1 MASLLAELKRRNV
14 YRVALAYLILG
25 WIVLQITDIVA
36 PALHLPEWTI
46 TLVTFLGII
55 GFPFAMFFTWAFE
68 MTPKGLKRTAEVHPD
83 ESISHETGSQ
93 INRLIFAMMAMA
105 ILVLLVDRLFYRVE
119 QSPATS
125 EINQAAG
132 ESMATASAVD
142 SQPASAAAGGKP
154 RSIAV
159 LPFVNMS
166 NDPDQEFFSDGISE
180 ELLNGLARIGELR
193 VAARTSSFA
202 FKGKNQDIT
211 EIGNKLNVETVLEGS
226 VRKSGKRIRITAQL
240 INVNDG
246 FHLWSDTYDRDLTDI
261 FVIQDEISAA
271 IIDAL
276 RVHLTDEEVAQPRA
290 KVVSEKDVLGYEYFL
305 LARYELRKRQQNSVA
320 LALSLYEQS
329 LTSSPDFAP
338 ALAGKALA
346 VYFNSEDQYG
356 TMPRLLANRQAEQLA
371 GEALK
376 LDPKLTD
383 AHGTLGLIAMDRW
396 EIEAALQHF
405 DNAIQ
410 LSPSQG
416 ILYNWKSNALG
427 QLGRSAESREVAR
440 TALQLDPMHPVAR
453 SNWMVQLW
461 TARDFEQ
468 LDKFYKSLGDDK
480 PWIVSSFY
488 AAVLKTQGEFAA
500 GHQHQQRI
508 LADSGAGA
516 QARLRTTRYDLYWL
530 AQTNLDPALSPMDQW
545 NLRTRWETP
554 GNILAMATLVTGDEQ
569 ERLNFILPLS
579 GALIELGRYDEA
591 LVMLERRTPAQRS
604 PILPN
609 GLERNPL
616 EGLLLEALLLQRMG
630 KTEESRQLLDQLEAF
645 VSGQVDSGSFWLL
658 IELARLHTLRE
669 EPEAALQALAQAIEY
684 NDVLWVSRWD
694 PVFASLRDNP
704 EFIALFAGLDAHIN
718 AERTKLGWPPAEFS
732 R

>member
-14 YRVALAYLILG
+14 YRVAFAYLILG
-25 WIVLQITDIVA
+25 WLVLQITDIVA
-36 PALHLPEWTI
+36 PALHLPYWTI

-68 MTPKGLKRTAEVHPD
+68 MTPQGLKRTVDVHPE

-125 EINQAAG
+125 EINQTAG
-132 ESMATASAVD
+132 ERMAPASAVE
-142 SQPASAAAGGKP
+142 PEPVAAAAGGKP

-202 FKGKNQDIT
+202 FKGTNQNIT
-211 EIGNKLNVETVLEGS
+211 EIGNKLNVEAVLEGS

-240 INVNDG
+240 INVNTG
-246 FHLWSDTYDRDLTDI
+246 FHLWSSTYDRDLTDI

-290 KVVSEKDVLGYEYFL
+290 KAVSEKDVLGYEYFL
-305 LARYELRKRQQNSVA
+305 LARHELRKRQQNSVV
-320 LALSLYEQS
+320 LALSLYQQS
-329 LTSSPDFAP
+329 LAASPDFAP

-356 TMPRLLANRQAEQLA
+356 SMPHLQANSEAEQLA
-371 GEALK
+371 RQALK

-383 AHGTLGLIAMDRW
+383 AHGCLGLIALDRW
-396 EIEAALQHF
+396 EMEAAPQHF
-405 DNAIQ
+405 NDAIR
-410 LSPSQG
+410 LSPNLG

-427 QLGRSAESREVAR
+427 QLGHTSASREAAR

-453 SNWMVQLW
+453 NNWMVLLW
-461 TARDFEQ
+461 TAREFDQ
-468 LDKFYKSLGDDK
+468 LEVFYDSLGDDK
-480 PWIVSSFY
+480 PWLVESFY
-488 AAVLKTQGEFAA
+488 AAAIKARGEFAE
-500 GHQHQQRI
+500 GHQHLQRI
-508 LADSGAGA
+508 LVDSGAGD
-516 QARLRTTRYDLYWL
+516 QARWRMANYDLNWL
-530 AQTNLDPALSPMDQW
+530 AQTNLDSALSPMAQW
-545 NLRTRWETP
+545 NFRTRWETP
-554 GNILAMATLVTGDEQ
+554 GNILTMAALISGDEQ
-569 ERLNFILPLS
+569 QGLDFILPMS
-579 GALIELGRYDEA
+579 AALIERGRHEEALEMLGRRTA
-591 LVMLERRTPAQRS
+591 AQRTPVFA
-604 PILPN
+604 N

-630 KTEESRQLLDQLEAF
+630 NAEQSRQLLDQLEPFITGA
-645 VSGQVDSGSFWLL
+645 VDNGPTWAAV
-658 IELARLHTLRE
+658 EMARLHNLLNQ
-669 EPEAALQALAQAIEY
+669 PEAALEALAQAIEY
-684 NDVLWVSRWD
+684 NDVLWFFRWD

-704 EFIALFAGLDAHIN
+704 GYLALFERLDAHIN
-718 AERTKLGWPPAEFS
+718 AERAKLGWPPMELP